1 MGFKTEITITPT
13 AAAIAMEVLREEL
26 SAIEEMDDEAKEAA
40 QPRVEALND
49 VITALGEA
57 DRIVIDADAGDDVDG

>member
-1 MGFKTEITITPT
+1 MGFKTEITITST

-40 QPRVEALND
+40 KPRVEALND

>member
-1 MGFKTEITITPT
+1 MGLKTEITITPT